1 MVNIFKYIIFVIIIV
16 INLSNG
22 HKLIKRDDNIKE
34 DNNLDTPKCNS
45 ETLKNYM
52 KKNINQ
58 SPSESKRAIQRIAEA
73 KIGGTFSVVC
83 SKENFSY
90 LVVTRLY
97 CEVQVDDVTCF
108 AFIHE

>member
-1 MVNIFKYIIFVIIIV
+1 MRYNIH
-16 INLSNG
+16 IN
-22 HKLIKRDDNIKE
+22 
-34 DNNLDTPKCNS
+34 NNTPKCNS

-52 KKNINQ
+52 ERNINE
-58 SPSESKRAIQRIAEA
+58 SPSESKRAIQRVAEA
-73 KIGGTFSVVC
+73 RIGGTFSVIC

-97 CEVQVDDVTCF
+97 CEVQVNNVTCF